1 MGHEGVRRLIQ
12 PQQGQYIVRAPARS
26 DSGDEETY
34 IRARQLENWR
44 QNQFLLLL
52 ADRFVFTLSDELVKR
67 LGAITAARA
76 VMISA
81 ERRRH
86 ILERRALVS
95 QLDADV
101 AAHRIHEA
109 LEDCGFLMPQRTQD
123 IYEVI
128 GCASSADR
136 RILVALKLV
145 PAARSA
151 TKQDEWWVQTAHPF
165 GEKRFRRYMASGK
178 LRLLR

>member
-1 MGHEGVRRLIQ
+1 MSRLIQ
-12 PQQGQYIVRAPARS
+12 PQLVQYIVRASARS
-26 DSGDEETY
+26 DSSDAAY
-34 IRARQLENWR
+34 FRAQHLENWR
-44 QNQFLLLL
+44 RNNQFLLLL
-52 ADRFVFTLSDELVKR
+52 ADRLVFTLSDKLVAA

-76 VMISA
+76 VMLSA
-81 ERRRH
+81 ERQRH

-95 QLDADV
+95 QPDADL

>member
-26 DSGDEETY
+26 DSSDAAY
-34 IRARQLENWR
+34 FRAQHLENWR
-44 QNQFLLLL
+44 RNNQFLLLL
-52 ADRFVFTLSDELVKR
+52 ADRLVFTLSDKLVAA

-76 VMISA
+76 VMLSA
-81 ERRRH
+81 ERQRH
-86 ILERRALVS
+86 ILERRARVS
-95 QLDADV
+95 QLDVDL

-109 LEDCGFLMPQRTQD
+109 LEDCGFLMPRRTQD
-123 IYEVI
+123 TYEVI